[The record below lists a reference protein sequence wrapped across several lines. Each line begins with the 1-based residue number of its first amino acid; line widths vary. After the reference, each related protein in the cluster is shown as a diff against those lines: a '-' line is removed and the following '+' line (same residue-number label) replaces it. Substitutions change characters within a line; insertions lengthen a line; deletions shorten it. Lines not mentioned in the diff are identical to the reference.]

1 MSIFIHKVNSVCE
14 EQKLVY
20 YCIVFIVVISRTI
33 GRKLMESLEPESRDF
48 GLFILLT
55 DCADIH
61 FLFGITNKPQ
71 ERCFCLLN

>member
-20 YCIVFIVVISRTI
+20 YCIVFIVAISRTI
-33 GRKLMESLEPESRDF
+33 GRKLMESVEPESQDF

-61 FLFGITNKPQ
+61 LFIWN
-71 ERCFCLLN
+71 N